1 MSTDQFN
8 AIIPIISADMVAMI
22 AAKQKISENQ
32 AINLL
37 YNSQLY
43 AALENEETKIWQY
56 STPMLYSLL
65 EQELQIGTIHFPD
78 V

>member
-1 MSTDQFN
+1 MSIDQFN
-8 AIIPIISADMVAMI
+8 AFIPIISADVVAMI
-22 AAKQKISENQ
+22 ATRQNISENQ
-32 AINLL
+32 AITLL

-43 AALENEETKIWQY
+43 AALENEETKVWQY

-65 EQELQIGTIHFPD
+65 EQELQVGTIHFPD

>member
-1 MSTDQFN
+1 MGIDQFN

-22 AAKQKISENQ
+22 AAKQKIPENQ

-43 AALENEETKIWQY
+43 AALENEETKVWQY

-65 EQELQIGTIHFPD
+65 EQELRVGTIHFPD

>member
-1 MSTDQFN
+1 MSIDQFN
-8 AIIPIISADMVAMI
+8 AIIPIISADVVAMI
-22 AAKQKISENQ
+22 AARQNISENQ
-32 AINLL
+32 AITLL

-43 AALENEETKIWQY
+43 AALENEETKVWQY

-65 EQELQIGTIHFPD
+65 EQELQVGTIHFPD